1 MCLAAPMEIIE
12 LRESNKALVRQDTLE
27 LEIDVSLIEDAE
39 IGDHVIVHAGF
50 AIDKLDLEEAEER
63 LKLFQAL
70 GES

>member
-12 LRESNKALVRQDTLE
+12 LRGSNKALVRQNTLE
-27 LEIDVSLIEDAE
+27 LEIDISLIENAE

-50 AIDKLDLEEAEER
+50 AIDKLDLKEAEER